1 MLLAVSLIL
10 STFVRFGPLS
20 RGLETNGGTDANG
33 GYSEEEV
40 ARMAHT
46 LAVKAVMNDRTFL
59 WSRLE

>member
-33 GYSEEEV
+33 GYSEE
-40 ARMAHT
+40 RS
-46 LAVKAVMNDRTFL
+46 RTDGAYVGREG
-59 WSRLE
+59 SYE